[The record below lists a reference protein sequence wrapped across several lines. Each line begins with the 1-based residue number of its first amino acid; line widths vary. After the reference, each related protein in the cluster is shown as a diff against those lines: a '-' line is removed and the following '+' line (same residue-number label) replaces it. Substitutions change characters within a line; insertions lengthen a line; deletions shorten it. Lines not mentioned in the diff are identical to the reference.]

1 MRPVGI
7 VGLGM
12 VGGTTSRVLREAGVP
27 VHDYDRYLDI
37 GRPEDLRACGVV
49 FLCVPTP
56 SLLDHGYDL
65 TEVRTAASDIEDVLE
80 PGSIVAVKS
89 TVPPGTNDRLAGA
102 FPKLEFASVP
112 EFLVAS
118 RPVETITHPDRVIIG
133 ARSGRTAAVLTELM
147 SQIAPE
153 APVIQLEPME
163 AEFAKLCANALLS
176 AKVAVANELSDIC
189 ARYDVSWPRVKAV
202 IGLDR
207 RIGPD
212 HLSVT
217 EERGFGGTCLPKDLD
232 GLIRV
237 AEAAGSSSSLLGEIA
252 DFNHRIRGETDEQ
265 KPSPRFVA
273 PSEDQVRSLPGGN
286 GRAYDIKTRR
296 A

>member
-12 VGGTTSRVLREAGVP
+12 VGGTTSRVFREAGVP

-37 GRPEDLRACGVV
+37 GRPEDLHACGVV

-56 SLLDHGYDL
+56 SLPDHGYDL
-65 TEVRTAASDIEDVLE
+65 TEVWTAASDIEDVLE

-102 FPKLEFASVP
+102 FSKLEFASVP

-118 RPVETITHPDRVIIG
+118 RPVETITQPDRVIIG
-133 ARSGRTAAVLTELM
+133 ARSGQTAAVLTELM

-252 DFNHRIRGETDEQ
+252 NFNRRIRGETDEE
-265 KPSPRFVA
+265 KPSRRFVA
-273 PSEDQVRSLPGGN
+273 PNEDEVRSLPGGN
-286 GRAYDIKTRR
+286 GRAYEIKTRR

>member
-12 VGGTTSRVLREAGVP
+12 VGGTTSRVLRDAGVP

-80 PGSIVAVKS
+80 PGSIVAIKS

-147 SQIAPE
+147 GRIAPE
-153 APVIQLEPME
+153 APVIQLEPM
-163 AEFAKLCANALLS
+163 LS

-252 DFNHRIRGETDEQ
+252 DFNRRIRGETDEQ
-265 KPSPRFVA
+265 KPSQRFGA
-273 PSEDQVRSLPGGN
+273 PSQDRVRSLPGGN

>member
-12 VGGTTSRVLREAGVP
+12 VGGTISRVLRDAGVL
-27 VHDYDRYLDI
+27 VRNYDRYLQI
-37 GRPEDLRACGVV
+37 GRPGDLRACGVV

-56 SLLDHGYDL
+56 SLPNHGYDL
-65 TEVRTAASDIEDVLE
+65 TEVWSAASDIEAVLE
-80 PGSIVAVKS
+80 PGSVVAVKS
-89 TVPPGTNDRLAGA
+89 TVPPGTNDSLAGA
-102 FPKLEFASVP
+102 FPNLEFASIP

-118 RPVETITHPDRVIIG
+118 RPVETLTRPDRVIIG
-133 ARSGRTAAVLTELM
+133 TRSSRTTAVLVELI
-147 SQIAPE
+147 SRIAPE
-153 APVIQLEPME
+153 APVIQLDPME

-189 ARYDVSWPRVKAV
+189 SRYDVSWPRVKAV
-202 IGLDR
+202 VGLDR

-212 HLSVT
+212 HLTVT

-232 GLIRV
+232 GLIGV
-237 AEAAGSSSSLLGEIA
+237 AQEAGSSPSLLREIA
-252 DFNHRIRGETDEQ
+252 GFNRRIRGETGKEE
-265 KPSPRFVA
+265 SSRRFVA
-273 PSEDQVRSLPGGN
+273 PSEEQMRPSHGGN
-286 GRAYDIKTRR
+286 GRAPEIKSRR